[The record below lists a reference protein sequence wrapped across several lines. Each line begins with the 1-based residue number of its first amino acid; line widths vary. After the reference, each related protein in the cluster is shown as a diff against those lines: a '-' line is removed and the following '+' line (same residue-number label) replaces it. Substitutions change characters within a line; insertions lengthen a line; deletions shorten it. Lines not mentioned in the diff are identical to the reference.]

1 MGPTTN
7 PGSPLKPSQD
17 RRKPRRTSPEGDDP
31 SLDTG
36 ETQAAEGNA
45 YTESGMNGDMG
56 MSDPITADPAGHHLH
71 EDDDAESV
79 ESRPLA
85 LQRALREVEAAVD
98 AEFVASMDLLETL
111 GRKEEDLQSRLEE
124 LYLELGTV
132 QDALAETSREARDAL
147 DRRSAT
153 FARRHQMQARV
164 IHRTL
169 CADAEEL
176 LTRQRVWQQRNEFAE
191 TRLRALKDDPKLA
204 DMITEFR
211 QLDVRMDTLDLL
223 PESYRGVVKAHHTDL
238 KAKLAP
244 HLEEPKADPLTP
256 LDIAVAV
263 AIAGG
268 RRDGSG
274 DSEPARLLAVLPV
287 DPSTHERAREGAN
300 DLTARFAFR
309 VLAALSRFVVNIGA
323 RAEPEPTALDGL
335 LGIELPFDDLDIP
348 ATPADLA
355 RALRDSFADA
365 RDSRLSKINVST
377 DIVFVSMAALDSLWD
392 RKKDEEKPEGA
403 AHKADTSRRR
413 TKNSRRRK

>member
-1 MGPTTN
+1 METGDALLSNGTTN
-7 PGSPLKPSQD
+7 LQAVRPI
-17 RRKPRRTSPEGDDP
+17 TSSEPV
-31 SLDTG
+31 
-36 ETQAAEGNA
+36 
-45 YTESGMNGDMG
+45 
-56 MSDPITADPAGHHLH
+56 TADPSPALH
-71 EDDDAESV
+71 DDDDAESV

-98 AEFVASMDLLETL
+98 AEFVASMDRLEQL
-111 GRKEEDLQSRLEE
+111 GRREEDLQGRLEE

-132 QDALAETSREARDAL
+132 QDALVETSRDAREAL
-147 DRRSAT
+147 DHRAAT
-153 FARRHQMQARV
+153 YARRHELQAMA

-169 CADAEEL
+169 SRDAEEL

-191 TRLRALKDDPKLA
+191 ARIRALKEDPKLL
-204 DMITEFR
+204 DMISEFR
-211 QLDVRMDTLDLL
+211 QLEARMDTLDLL
-223 PESYRGVVKAHHTDL
+223 PESYRGVVEAHHTEL
-238 KAKLAP
+238 KTKLAP
-244 HLEEPKADPLTP
+244 HLEEPKSEVLPP
-256 LDIAVAV
+256 LDIAVAI

-268 RRDGSG
+268 RRDGNTAPA
-274 DSEPARLLAVLPV
+274 PARLLAILPV

-323 RAEPEPTALDGL
+323 RAQPQPASIDGL

-365 RDSRLSKINVST
+365 RDSRLSKIKVST
-377 DIVFVSMAALDSLWD
+377 DIVFVSMSALETLWERKVEDS
-392 RKKDEEKPEGA
+392 KGVEPAKVESG
-403 AHKADTSRRR
+403 RRR